1 VVSVG
6 IFLTHQQPAGRDP
19 VEALHEQLS
28 LVRAARD
35 GGLDSVFAGQH
46 HLPESFSH
54 IQPLPWLAR
63 LAADAGDMRIGTGI
77 HLLALHNPVDT
88 AENFASLDA
97 VCGGR
102 SVFGVG
108 LGYREVEY
116 AAFGIPPRQKV
127 RRFEENLRIVREM
140 WSGEPVYADNDWCR
154 LDGVRSTTLPAGR
167 PPVWMAANSD
177 AAVRRAARLADTW
190 MINPHATAATIRRQL
205 DLFRAERAA
214 AGREPVRELPL
225 MREIYCAPTRERA
238 IELARP
244 YLAGKYKVYAD
255 WGQDRVMPV
264 KESFDRDYADLAED
278 RFVVGSPEDCLAALL
293 PWRDLGVD
301 HFVLRTDWAGM
312 PVGDALAS
320 VELLAREVAPVL
332 RSSPAGTPDG
342 NGTAPEKKDTSWTSA
357 SSSPSPTTA
366 G

>member
-1 VVSVG
+1 MPDGRVQVG
-6 IFLTHQQPAGRDP
+6 VFLTHQQPAGRDP
-19 VEALHEQLS
+19 VEALAEQLS

-116 AAFGIPPRQKV
+116 AAFGIPPGQKV

-154 LDGVRSTTLPAGR
+154 LDGVRSTTRPAGR

-177 AAVRRAARLADTW
+177 AAVKRAARLADTW
-190 MINPHATAATIRRQL
+190 MINPHATTATIRRQL
-205 DLFRAERAA
+205 DLFRAERAG
-214 AGREPVRELPL
+214 AGREPARELPL

-238 IELARP
+238 VELARP
-244 YLAGKYKVYAD
+244 YLAGKYKVYSD

-264 KESFDRDYADLAED
+264 KESFDRDFVELAED

-293 PWRDLGVD
+293 PWRELGVD

-332 RSSPAGTPDG
+332 RPAPAGPT
-342 NGTAPEKKDTSWTSA
+342 PEKKDTSWTSA